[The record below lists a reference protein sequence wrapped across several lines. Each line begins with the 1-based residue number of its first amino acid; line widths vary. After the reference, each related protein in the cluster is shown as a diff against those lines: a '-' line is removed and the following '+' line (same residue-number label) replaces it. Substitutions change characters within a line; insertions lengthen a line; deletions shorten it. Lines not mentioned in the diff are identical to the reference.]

1 MTPGMT
7 LTEVRQLL
15 TELDIRPNKAL
26 GQNFLIDG
34 GRTMPRLDGDGLAG

>member
-1 MTPGMT
+1 MT

-15 TELDIRPNKAL
+15 VELNIHPSKGL

-34 GRTMPRLDGDGLAG
+34 NCRGMIVCE